1 MWTAYRLRW
10 KRRRLLLRGWRSRGQ
25 LTTVCD
31 RTAHIGPGTILAAA
45 TVRNE
50 SARLPYF
57 LEHHRELGVGHFLI
71 VDNDSTD
78 GTAAF
83 LLDQPDVSVWHT
95 AHSYRQAR
103 FGMDWLT
110 HLLGRYAH
118 GHWTLTVDA
127 DELLVIPHTRSKTLR
142 DLTTWLDAHG
152 APAMFCLMIDLFPK
166 GPPSA
171 QHHSPG
177 QDPTEVLPW
186 FDAVPHSGVVQ
197 PKLQNL
203 WVQGGLRARHF
214 FAKDP
219 ARAPTLNKLP
229 LVKWDRRFVYY
240 NSTHTILPRRLNR
253 LYLRQDLPTGA
264 LLHTKFLPQVV
275 AKSAED
281 RNRKEH
287 FNNFAQYQSYY
298 DSIITDADLWHEG
311 ALRYSDWEQ
320 LVALRLMTQGD
331 WR

>member
-1 MWTAYRLRW
+1 MLRAW
-10 KRRRLLLRGWRSRGQ
+10 WSRGQ
-25 LTTVCD
+25 LTAIRD
-31 RTAHIGPGTILAAA
+31 HTAGIQPGTIIGAA

-50 SARLPYF
+50 HVRLPYF
-57 LEHHRELGVGHFLI
+57 LDHHRKLGIGHFLI

-83 LLDQPDVSVWHT
+83 LQGQPDVSVWHT
-95 AHSYRQAR
+95 ANSYRQSR

-110 HLLGRYAH
+110 HLLGRHAH
-118 GHWTLTVDA
+118 GHWTLTLDA
-127 DELLVIPHTRSKTLR
+127 DELLVLPHSSRTLH
-142 DLTTWLDAHG
+142 DLTAWLDSRG
-152 APAMFCLMIDLFPK
+152 APALLALMIDLFPK
-166 GPPSA
+166 GPPGA
-171 QHHSPG
+171 QNYAAG
-177 QDPTEVLPW
+177 QNPVEVLSW
-186 FDAVPHSGVVQ
+186 FDAVPHHGVVQ
-197 PKLQNL
+197 QKLQNL

-214 FAKDP
+214 FADKP

-253 LYLRQDLPTGA
+253 LYQRHDLPTGV

-281 RNRKEH
+281 KNRKEH
-287 FNNFAQYQSYY
+287 FNNSAQYQPYY
-298 DSIITDADLWHEG
+298 DSIIADADLWHEG
-311 ALRYSDWEQ
+311 ARQFSDWEQ
-320 LVALRLMTQGD
+320 LVALRLMTQGE